1 MEKFKSL
8 KLYGQRAAIKR
19 ALKTPGRRRKLNQ
32 KFKKLHP
39 ELYKNN
45 ENGASGST
53 SRKKE
58 DKMSKSEQKKP
69 NNSGKKI
76 TPQKSFW
83 REESPEN
90 KQKRRD
96 LMNRGLGIYGKHR
109 GKSPEKTQEKGT
121 RLLKRS
127 RTQAT
132 TSPTQFTP
140 KKPASLQRSDNS
152 THLKAKT
159 PPNYKRRV
167 QRLTHDQ
174 MDEKKIKPEHFHRTY
189 VTAIDAVKNSHKS
202 PLHLDNALAHL
213 HNAHMQANA
222 LFSAQH
228 KKIHSAKER
237 NIKREYSK
245 NENVEKA
252 KSLSNQENGA
262 KLVQNFKNSLAKP
275 HHDAAETHEYNAEQ
289 DRRQR
294 QNQLS
299 ELHAQ
304 LIHKHVKNLV
314 DARKHYDKMS
324 YTPKASKH
332 VKDAFK
338 EKLGERKTKLL
349 YGKIKPRKGLKKALF
364 GENRELP
371 DKIVTGELIQRYE
384 EDIPST
390 YNIDVIKRITKEAFV
405 AKVKGG
411 LHGAASKNLPNTLG
425 GPNKKKIKPQDL
437 LKKEKRKIERMMRN
451 MYA

>member
-1 MEKFKSL
+1 MKKFNKLSL
-8 KLYGQRAAIKR
+8 HGQRAAIRR
-19 ALKTPGRRRKLNQ
+19 ALENPGKRRKLNR
-32 KFKKLHP
+32 KFRELHP
-39 ELYKNN
+39 DLYTKSNELN
-45 ENGASGST
+45 T
-53 SRKKE
+53 
-58 DKMSKSEQKKP
+58 
-69 NNSGKKI
+69 SGKKI
-76 TPQKSFW
+76 KMPKSNSKKPSNPENEITKPQKPTF
-83 REESPEN
+83 
-90 KQKRRD
+90 RD
-96 LMNRGLGIYGKHR
+96 LSDAERKKRDDFIE
-109 GKSPEKTQEKGT
+109 KSKTYSFLKKYPRVQTQEKGT
-121 RLLKRS
+121 RLLRRS
-127 RTQAT
+127 PTQT
-132 TSPTQFTP
+132 STSPTNFTP
-140 KKPASLQRSDNS
+140 KRPATLKRSDNS

-174 MDEKKIKPEHFHRTY
+174 IDGKRIKPEHFHRTY
-189 VTAIDAVKNSHKS
+189 VTAIDAVNNSHKS
-202 PLHLDNALAHL
+202 PLHLENALAHL
-213 HNAHMQANA
+213 HNAHMQANE
-222 LFSAQH
+222 LFSAKH

-237 NIKREYSK
+237 NIKKTYMK
-245 NENVEKA
+245 KENVEKA
-252 KSLSNQENGA
+252 KSLANQENGA

-275 HHDAAETHEYNAEQ
+275 HHDAAETHEYNAER